1 MREELILNLKE
12 KIDKLLNGKIN
23 KNTES
28 EILKLQNE
36 IKEVEKKMDRLEN
49 RMIELIDALMLL
61 GLIKIE
67 KNNDDKSE

>member
-12 KIDKLLNGKIN
+12 EIDKLLNGKIN

-36 IKEVEKKMDRLEN
+36 IKEVEKKMDRLED
-49 RMIELIDALMLL
+49 RIIKLVDVLMQLNF
-61 GLIKIE
+61 IKIE
-67 KNNDDKSE
+67 ENNDNKSE

>member
-12 KIDKLLNGKIN
+12 EIDKLLNGKIN

-49 RMIELIDALMLL
+49 RIIELVDVLMQLNF
-61 GLIKIE
+61 IKIE
-67 KNNDDKSE
+67 ENNDNKSE

>member
-1 MREELILNLKE
+1 MLNLKE
-12 KIDKLLNGKIN
+12 EVDKLLNGKIN

-49 RMIELIDALMLL
+49 RIIELVDALMQL
-61 GLIKIE
+61 GFIKIE
-67 KNNDDKSE
+67 ENNNDKSE

>member
-1 MREELILNLKE
+1 MRKELILNLKE
-12 KIDKLLNGKIN
+12 EIDKLLNGRIN

-49 RMIELIDALMLL
+49 RIIELVDVLMQLNF
-61 GLIKIE
+61 IKIE
-67 KNNDDKSE
+67 ENNDNKSE

>member
-12 KIDKLLNGKIN
+12 EIDKLLNGKIN

-49 RMIELIDALMLL
+49 RIIELVDVLMQLDF
-61 GLIKIE
+61 IKIE
-67 KNNDDKSE
+67 ENNDNKSE

>member
-12 KIDKLLNGKIN
+12 EIDKLLNGKIN

-36 IKEVEKKMDRLEN
+36 IKEVEEKIDRLEN
-49 RMIELIDALMLL
+49 RIIELVDVLMQLDF
-61 GLIKIE
+61 IKIE
-67 KNNDDKSE
+67 ENNDDKSE

>member
-12 KIDKLLNGKIN
+12 EIDKLLNGKIN

-49 RMIELIDALMLL
+49 RIIELVDVLMQLNF
-61 GLIKIE
+61 IKIE
-67 KNNDDKSE
+67 ENNDNKSG

>member
-1 MREELILNLKE
+1 MRKELILNLKE
-12 KIDKLLNGKIN
+12 EVDKLLNRKIN

-28 EILKLQNE
+28 EILKLHNE

-49 RMIELIDALMLL
+49 RIIELVDALIQLDF
-61 GLIKIE
+61 IKIE

>member
-1 MREELILNLKE
+1 MRKELILNLKE
-12 KIDKLLNGKIN
+12 EIDKLLNGRIN

-49 RMIELIDALMLL
+49 RIIELVDVLMQLDF
-61 GLIKIE
+61 IKIE
-67 KNNDDKSE
+67 ENNDDKSE

>member
-12 KIDKLLNGKIN
+12 EIDKLLNGKIN

-49 RMIELIDALMLL
+49 RIIELVDVLMQLDF
-61 GLIKIE
+61 IKIE
-67 KNNDDKSE
+67 ENNDDKSE

>member
-12 KIDKLLNGKIN
+12 EIDKLLNGKIN

-49 RMIELIDALMLL
+49 RIIELVDVLMQLDF
-61 GLIKIE
+61 IKIKE
-67 KNNDDKSE
+67 NNDNKSE